1 MTTPNDTPLHWVQD
15 ALESLD
21 ADGLRRHLRT
31 RRGPQRATI
40 ELDGRSFVHF
50 GSNDYL
56 GLAADARITDAV
68 RDSLATVGWGTGA
81 SPLITGHT
89 DYHKTLENHLATF
102 EGTEAAC
109 LFVSGFAA
117 NAGTIPTLVN
127 ASDIIFADSKNHASL
142 IDACRLSR
150 ATISIYEHCD
160 VQHLE
165 SLLRNAPEARRRL
178 IVTDSLFSMDGDF
191 APLVEIAALR
201 ERYGCMLLVDEAHA
215 TGVFGPNGRGIS
227 ELLGVESAVDIKV
240 GTLSKAVGCAG
251 GFVCGSASLI
261 EWLINRARSYIFSTS
276 HPAATAAAADAAM
289 QIIQEEPF
297 RRSDLLAKSTSMR
310 ERLRS
315 QGWDLGTSES
325 QIIPI
330 RIGSAKRAVAASR
343 ALSEEGFF
351 VPAIRPPSVPDGE
364 CCLRL
369 SVTYDHSEEMLQAVS
384 GALQSLRSLAV

>member
-31 RRGPQRATI
+31 RCGPQRATI

-81 SPLITGHT
+81 SPLISGHT

-251 GFVCGSASLI
+251 GFVCGSAPLI

-276 HPAATAAAADAAM
+276 HPAATAAAADAAV

-310 ERLRS
+310 ERLTS

-330 RIGSAKRAVAASR
+330 QIGSAKRAVAASR

-384 GALQSLRSLAV
+384 DALQSLRSLAV